1 MPEPPIPAPVDHL
14 FRHAAGQMVAALARL
29 VGPHRLDLAEEVV
42 QDAMI
47 RAIETWPYRG
57 VPENPRGW
65 LFQVARNR
73 ALDILRREKSL
84 QTKLEAAG
92 IVELAPRPPS
102 VEDDRL
108 GDEELAMMFMCC
120 HPDLPPP
127 AQLALT
133 LKLVSGFSVREIA
146 DALLS
151 AEEAVTQRLVRAKRQ
166 IRDEN
171 IPLEIPGGEALLER
185 LPRVLE
191 VIYLLFNEGYEAHG
205 GESLVRA
212 DLCGEAIRLARSL
225 AETPHADRPPTHAL
239 LALMLLQASRL
250 PARTDALGDL
260 LLLAEQDRARWD
272 QALIAEGL
280 RHLERAAAGDAITS
294 YHLEAAIAAG
304 HAIAPSVER
313 TDWPH
318 LLRLYDDLL
327 ALKPSPI
334 VALNRAVVLA
344 MVEGPEAGL
353 VALAPLGAHPAMAGY
368 FLYPAVCAGLA
379 AMAGR
384 TAEAAASYRTAL
396 ALRCSAPERR
406 FIEKRIRELEQ
417 NVGSRRPSPP

>member
-171 IPLEIPGGEALLER
+171 IPLEIPSGDALLER

-225 AETPHADRPPTHAL
+225 AETPRADRPATHAL

-304 HAIAPSVER
+304 HAIAPSVEG

-344 MVEGPEAGL
+344 MVEGAEAGL
-353 VALAPLGAHPAMAGY
+353 AALAPLGAHPAMAAY

-384 TAEAAASYRTAL
+384 TAEAAASYRAAL

-406 FIEKRIRELEQ
+406 FIEKRLKAVEGYDR
-417 NVGSRRPSPP
+417 SRV